1 MIKNKLVGI
10 WKWVCNKGNVALI
23 ANIATVLV
31 LFYTIHSVHLLMHQ
45 TGLLKNQVFVSN
57 SLSISQ
63 IGDRCMWNTPY
74 GGDYDSYILLK
85 RMEADPINKDMIN
98 AIRNQI
104 SRVEKKYKST
114 DVMVSYADKV
124 IKAIWKYGVKDPT
137 KEDVWA
143 KIDTVD
149 TNNIFDHM
157 KKRYLESENIKAAY
171 FMSGVTTERLKES
184 GKTWEDVFETLIW
197 AINNDTWCLYGRKM
211 ALITYCQLAEKE
223 FPGVFDFEGATKDWQ
238 NRKREILEKKN
249 KFPTNQFT
257 EPDSSS
263 SGEEVAKKQQEESDK
278 LQEIG
283 KKQSEKY
290 EKLLQRMEKQLDR
303 GDEQQKRYDKILS
316 GWETQQE
323 AYQQY
328 LYKLNNK

>member
-1 MIKNKLVGI
+1 MRGDENKSCIQCLNLAKSKLSDMWNWIKHKENI
-10 WKWVCNKGNVALI
+10 AYI
-23 ANIATVLV
+23 ANIATVIAFFL
-31 LFYTIHSVHLLMHQ
+31 
-45 TGLLKNQVFVSN
+45 LLKQIGEGNKQTRLVKEQLASLNEHTKLLRNQVFVAN
-57 SLSISQ
+57 SLSIFEL
-63 IGDRCMWNTPY
+63 GDRCMWNTPH

-104 SRVEKKYKST
+104 NRVEKKYKST

-149 TNNIFDHM
+149 INNVFDHM

-184 GKTWEDVFETLIW
+184 GKTWKDVFETLIW

-211 ALITYCQLAEKE
+211 ALITYCKLAETE

-238 NRKREILEKKN
+238 NREREILEKKN
-249 KFPTNQFT
+249 KFLTNQLT
-257 EPDSSS
+257 GPDSSS
-263 SGEEVAKKQQEESDK
+263 SGV
-278 LQEIG
+278 
-283 KKQSEKY
+283 QSS
-290 EKLLQRMEKQLDR
+290 Q
-303 GDEQQKRYDKILS
+303 
-316 GWETQQE
+316 
-323 AYQQY
+323 
-328 LYKLNNK
+328 